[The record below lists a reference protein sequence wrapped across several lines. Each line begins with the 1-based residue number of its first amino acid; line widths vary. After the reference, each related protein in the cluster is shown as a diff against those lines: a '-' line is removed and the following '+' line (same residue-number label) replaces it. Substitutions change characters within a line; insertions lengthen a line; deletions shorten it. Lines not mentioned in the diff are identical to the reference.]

1 LRSRPLSDHRRPAL
15 QQRVLL
21 PQLPTRQRCA
31 IGRLVRRCYDAIHTA
46 QRRTRN
52 VPVIGTRR
60 QELLRNMRDT
70 ARISA
75 RRRPDAIELTTATL
89 DDPERFPP
97 TREIWHLQKV
107 SWAAPNPALV
117 HYGRDSQGES
127 DSVS

>member
-1 LRSRPLSDHRRPAL
+1 MAQYTLLSGELATFRSSAPVVRSF
-15 QQRVLL
+15 
-21 PQLPTRQRCA
+21 CA
-31 IGRLVRRCYDAIHTA
+31 ICGTPLAYQHADA
-46 QRRTRN
+46 
-52 VPVIGTRR
+52 
-60 QELLRNMRDT
+60 
-70 ARISA
+70 
-75 RRRPDAIELTTATL
+75 PDAIELTTATL